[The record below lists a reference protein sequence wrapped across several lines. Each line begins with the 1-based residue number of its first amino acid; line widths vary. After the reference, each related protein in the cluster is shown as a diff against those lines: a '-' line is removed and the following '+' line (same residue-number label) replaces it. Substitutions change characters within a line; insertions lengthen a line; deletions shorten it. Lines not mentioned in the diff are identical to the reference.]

1 MDAVK
6 FVADSEDRIEGLA
19 IPFGGPADGKD
30 LDGETFTKDTDLALD
45 WFPEGRPVLYNHGF
59 DDSIGVQ
66 VIGRQTA
73 AKTTDEGVWVEAQL
87 NRAHRYWDKVK
98 ELVSDGKLYFSSG
111 SVPHLVKTTGDGV
124 IKRWPWIENSLTT
137 TPANPYATVSVKRAT
152 AATKAL
158 GLAVPE
164 GLIEPDTAKKLSD
177 AIAELL
183 ENDSGIRERIAAIVE
198 NTANTSSKAE
208 DAIEYHKALAEAH
221 IILAEGA

>member
-45 WFPEGRPVLYNHGF
+45 WYPEGRPVLYDHGI
-59 DDSIGVQ
+59 DASVGVQ

-87 NRAHRYWDKVK
+87 NRAYRYWDKVK

-111 SVPHLVKTTGDGV
+111 SVPHLVETTRDGV

-164 GLIEPDTAKKLSD
+164 GLVEP
-177 AIAELL
+177 E
-183 ENDSGIRERIAAIVE
+183 
-198 NTANTSSKAE
+198 TSSKGFVTVEGFEAKVREALKEINADESPASETAE
-208 DAIEYHKALAEAH
+208 YNKALGEAL
-221 IILAEGA
+221 IMLSQE

>member
-6 FVADSEDRIEGLA
+6 FVKDSEDRIEGLA

-30 LDGETFTKDTDLALD
+30 LQGETFTKDTDLALD

-59 DDSIGVQ
+59 DDSVGVQ
-66 VIGRQTA
+66 VIGRQTT
-73 AKTTDEGVWVEAQL
+73 AKTLDEGVWVEAQL
-87 NRAHRYWDKVK
+87 NRAHRYWGKVK
-98 ELVSDGKLYFSSG
+98 ELVDGGKLYFSSG
-111 SVPHLVKTTGDGV
+111 TFPHLVKTTGDGV

-164 GLIEPDTAKKLSD
+164 GLVEPDTSSKDFVTVEAFE
-177 AIAELL
+177 AR
-183 ENDSGIRERIAAIVE
+183 IREIIE
-198 NTANTSSKAE
+198 NNSKIPLTDAE
-208 DAIEYHKALAEAH
+208 IEYHKALAEAH